1 MENLV
6 SKIISHRGS
15 SYNAPENS
23 LAAINLA
30 WNQGVQKVE
39 VDVRLTKD
47 KQIVVFHDESLM
59 RLANLPLYMSKT
71 EFKLLKKVDIGVWRG
86 QQWAGEYIPLL
97 SDVLAL
103 LSDEKQLVIEVKVD
117 AEIIPYLKLVLGEF
131 ESQRRYVEFISFDY
145 EVICELKK
153 TFPDIKCLWLLD
165 LDYNKETKKEML
177 PLDEILDKVK
187 KGGVDGVDLWAGSVA
202 DKEFIKKLKEENID
216 IYTWTVNDLEIAQEY
231 LDLGVDGITTDRPQW
246 MLENLK

>member
-1 MENLV
+1 MKNLI

-23 LAAINLA
+23 IAAINLA

-71 EFKLLKKVDIGVWRG
+71 EFKLLRKVDIGVWRG

-97 SDVLAL
+97 SDVLSL
-103 LSDEKQLVIEVKVD
+103 LSEEKRLVIEVKVGE
-117 AEIIPYLKLVLGEF
+117 EIVSYLKQVLDEF
-131 ESQRRYVEFISFDY
+131 KSATAYIEFISFDY
-145 EVICELKK
+145 NVICRLKQE
-153 TFPDIKCLWLLD
+153 FPDIKCLWLLD
-165 LDYNKETKKEML
+165 LDYNAETKRDML
-177 PLDEILDKVK
+177 NVDEIIDKVK
-187 KGGVDGVDLWAGSVA
+187 SGNLDGVDLWAGAVA
-202 DKEFIKKLKEENID
+202 DSEFINKIKSEGISV
-216 IYTWTVNDLEIAQEY
+216 YTWTINDLDIAQKY
-231 LDLGVDGITTDRPQW
+231 FDLDVDGITTDRPQL